1 MSHNV
6 LFSMDFFQDE
16 DFIKQQEHHIIL
28 PDALSSLVTSADLT
42 SASDMFD
49 EVVLDEETLP
59 ELYEEL
65 INEIVDAMDDNI
77 QYYFNG
83 GKAIYVH
90 GLNKLIVSIEPQD
103 VRGLDHSPIVA
114 ADLEKVIVKD
124 LGEFNAKVRFL
135 ILEDDTEEVELG

>member
-28 PDALSSLVTSADLT
+28 PDALCSLVTSADLT

-83 GKAIYVH
+83 GKAIYAH
-90 GLNKLIVSIEPQD
+90 GLNKLIVSMEPQD
-103 VRGLDHSPIVA
+103 VRGLDHNPIVA
-114 ADLEKVIVKD
+114 TDLEKVVVKD